1 MESAEERLAL
11 RIFDEKAV
19 EFEPRPLKHHEKNPN
34 APLSPIFFNLRTKD
48 NPGKK
53 GPLNPDLVS
62 NIGRVLY
69 SVILETNIPFHY
81 VAGIPWAG
89 EPFAE
94 AVHYTNRLFSGKA
107 ELIKMVKEEKEDG
120 SRKIV
125 GIVDG
130 YKVVSGY
137 KALLIDDLI
146 TKADSKFEAI
156 KVLESA
162 GLKVKDI
169 LVVID
174 REQGGADELKK
185 AGYTLHS
192 IFKISDLLKFYLNKK
207 KINQEKFD
215 EVMGYLCAN
224 K

>member
-1 MESAEERLAL
+1 MEKAEERLAL

-19 EFEPRPLKHHEKNPN
+19 QFGAFELKHHKNNPE
-34 APLSPIFFNLRTKD
+34 AMLSPIFFNLRTEN

-53 GPLNPDLVS
+53 GSLSPDLVN

-69 SVILETNIPFHY
+69 SVIMRARIPFQY

-89 EPFAE
+89 EPLAE
-94 AVHYTNRLFSGKA
+94 SVYYTNRLFGGKA
-107 ELIKMVKEEKEDG
+107 ERIRLVKEEKEDG
-120 SRKIV
+120 SRKIT

-156 KVLESA
+156 QVLESA
-162 GLKVKDI
+162 GLKVRNI

-185 AGYTLHS
+185 TGYALHS
-192 IFKISDLLKFYLNKK
+192 IFKISDLLKFYLNKG
-207 KINQEKFD
+207 KINREKYD
-215 EVMGYLCAN
+215 EVMEYIYIN
-224 K
+224 R

>member
-1 MESAEERLAL
+1 MERAEERLAL

-19 EFEPRPLKHHEKNPN
+19 EFEPRPLKHHEKDPN
-34 APLSPIFFNLRTKD
+34 APLSPIFFNLRTEN

-53 GPLNPDLVS
+53 GPLSPDLVN

-69 SVILETNIPFHY
+69 SVIIRTRIPFQY

-89 EPFAE
+89 EPLAE
-94 AVHYTNRLFSGKA
+94 SVYFTNRLFSGKA
-107 ELIKMVKEEKEDG
+107 ERIRLVKEEKEDG
-120 SRKIV
+120 SRKIT

-146 TKADSKFEAI
+146 TKAYSKLEAI
-156 KVLESA
+156 QVLEEA
-162 GLKVKDI
+162 GLRVKDI

-185 AGYTLHS
+185 AGYALHS
-192 IFKISDLLKFYLNKK
+192 IFKISDLLKFYLIRC
-207 KINQEKFD
+207 KITRGKYD
-215 EVMGYLCAN
+215 EVMEYIYTN
-224 K
+224 R